1 MVKGRRPPSQSW
13 KTLLRNYAD
22 GIASVDFFVVPT
34 VAFKLLFG
42 FVIMLHD
49 RRRLV
54 HIAVTDSPTADWIAR
69 QISEAFPWD
78 TAPRYLIRDR
88 DGAYGQVFRR
98 RLGAMGIR
106 DRPTTAR
113 SPWQNGYVERL
124 IGSIRRECLD
134 HLVIVGEAHLRR
146 VLRAYAD
153 YYNGTRTHLSLSKD
167 SQLSR
172 EIQRGGRVKFVPHL
186 GGLHYSLART

>member
-13 KTLLRNYAD
+13 KTLLRNHAD

-54 HIAVTDSPTADWIAR
+54 HIAVTASPTADWIAR

-88 DGAYGQVFRR
+88 DGAYGQSSGDASEPWVSEINLRQPGHR
-98 RLGAMGIR
+98 GR
-106 DRPTTAR
+106 TA
-113 SPWQNGYVERL
+113 
-124 IGSIRRECLD
+124 
-134 HLVIVGEAHLRR
+134 
-146 VLRAYAD
+146 
-153 YYNGTRTHLSLSKD
+153 TLSD
-167 SQLSR
+167 
-172 EIQRGGRVKFVPHL
+172 
-186 GGLHYSLART
+186 